1 LSAGATPSPWLID
14 IVFHG
19 IRPIRRNDVPDPK
32 LAPFGRPK
40 YISLE
45 TFKKN
50 GQGVKTPVWFVLYND
65 ALYVY
70 TEADSWKVKRIRNNP
85 RVRVAACNVRGSVKG
100 PWLDATASIVE
111 GDERLAADR
120 LLDRKYFLKVI
131 FNFLSRINRHKR
143 AMIKIEAA

>member
-1 LSAGATPSPWLID
+1 M
-14 IVFHG
+14 
-19 IRPIRRNDVPDPK
+19 PDPK
-32 LAPFGRPK
+32 FAPLGAEK

-50 GQGVKTPVWFVLYND
+50 GEGVKTPVWFVLHNG

-85 RVRVAACNVRGSVKG
+85 RVRVAACTVRGQGKG
-100 PWLDATASIVE
+100 PWVDATASLID

-120 LLDRKYFLKVI
+120 LLNKKYFLKVI
-131 FNFLSRINRHKR
+131 FNL
-143 AMIKIEAA
+143 

>member
-1 LSAGATPSPWLID
+1 M
-14 IVFHG
+14 
-19 IRPIRRNDVPDPK
+19 PDPK
-32 LAPFGRPK
+32 LAQFGGQK

-50 GQGVKTPVWFVLYND
+50 GQGVKTPVWFVLHND

-85 RVRVAACNVRGSVKG
+85 RVRVAVCNIRGDVKG
-100 PWLDATASIVE
+100 GWFDGTASIVE
-111 GDERLAADR
+111 GDERLAADK

>member
-1 LSAGATPSPWLID
+1 M
-14 IVFHG
+14 
-19 IRPIRRNDVPDPK
+19 PDPK
-32 LAPFGRPK
+32 LAQVGDQK

-50 GQGVKTPVWFVLYND
+50 GQGVKTPVWFVLHND

-70 TEADSWKVKRIRNNP
+70 TEADSWKVKRLRNNP
-85 RVRVAACNVRGSVKG
+85 RVRVAVCDMRGNVKG

-111 GDERLAADR
+111 GDDRLVADR
-120 LLDRKYFLKVI
+120 LLDRKYLLKVI